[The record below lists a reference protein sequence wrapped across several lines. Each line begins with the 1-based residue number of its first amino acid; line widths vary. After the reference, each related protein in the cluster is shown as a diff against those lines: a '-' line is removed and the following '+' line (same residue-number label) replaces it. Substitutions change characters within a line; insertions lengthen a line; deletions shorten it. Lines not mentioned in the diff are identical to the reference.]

1 MDTET
6 TPPVENAPVE
16 TESAVESASA
26 PPPEEESAPTN
37 PSEEREHTI
46 QGLIDALRADAE
58 LQEDQT
64 LNNDEVYKGIKYK
77 DTLQNLD
84 DDAKKLLS
92 NMRSDYTRKSQ
103 ELSDQRKA
111 MEVQMKELQAQKDAL
126 MESDYYK
133 TLQSKASE
141 EVDFNPWD
149 ESSVES
155 RIEQEVAK
163 RLEEM
168 MRPMQNEYA
177 VRQREAQLTQ
187 FKADHPDMMDY
198 KHEIVEVLQQNEGMR
213 LEQAYWLIKGQ
224 KLDAKMKHQDQELRQ
239 YKSAAREAGLK
250 VGGLSRGRNRGVPD
264 HVRQGSAFEI
274 YKYLA
279 NKKKS

>member
-16 TESAVESASA
+16 AESAVESAYA
-26 PPPEEESAPTN
+26 PPSEAESAPAN

-58 LQEDQT
+58 LQEDKT

-103 ELSDQRKA
+103 ELADQRKA
-111 MEVQMKELQAQKDAL
+111 LESQMAELQAQKDAL

-133 TLQSKASE
+133 TLQTKANE
-141 EVDFNPWD
+141 EV
-149 ESSVES
+149 
-155 RIEQEVAK
+155 
-163 RLEEM
+163 
-168 MRPMQNEYA
+168 
-177 VRQREAQLTQ
+177 
-187 FKADHPDMMDY
+187 
-198 KHEIVEVLQQNEGMR
+198 EI
-213 LEQAYWLIKGQ
+213 
-224 KLDAKMKHQDQELRQ
+224 
-239 YKSAAREAGLK
+239 
-250 VGGLSRGRNRGVPD
+250 GRA
-264 HVRQGSAFEI
+264 HV
-274 YKYLA
+274 
-279 NKKKS
+279 

>member
-1 MDTET
+1 MCIRD
-6 TPPVENAPVE
+6 
-16 TESAVESASA
+16 S
-26 PPPEEESAPTN
+26 
-37 PSEEREHTI
+37 
-46 QGLIDALRADAE
+46 
-58 LQEDQT
+58 
-64 LNNDEVYKGIKYK
+64 
-77 DTLQNLD
+77 
-84 DDAKKLLS
+84 
-92 NMRSDYTRKSQ
+92 
-103 ELSDQRKA
+103 
-111 MEVQMKELQAQKDAL
+111 
-126 MESDYYK
+126 
-133 TLQSKASE
+133 
-141 EVDFNPWD
+141 FNPWD

-213 LEQAYWLIKGQ
+213 LEQAYWLVKGQ
-224 KLDAKMKHQDQELRQ
+224 KLDAKMKQQDQELQQ

-250 VGGLSRGRNRGVPD
+250 VGGLSRGRSRGVPD
-264 HVRQGSAFEI
+264 HVRKGSAFEI